1 MQKRRFERASSNL
14 VLSVCLKIQQITRTE
29 TVVAKD
35 CPFSACDPSE
45 ELKLSLQY
53 ILTSFSLI
61 GNTQ

>member
-45 ELKLSLQY
+45 ELK
-53 ILTSFSLI
+53 
-61 GNTQ
+61 